1 MGTDSGPDHGVSDHR
16 VFGGRNIILSIR
28 HPEAERR
35 RRKRLEETLRGDVV
49 SGTVVSLRDFGAFVD
64 IGGVQG
70 LLPVSEIGW
79 ERVTDI
85 NERLTVGQV
94 LEVAITKLD
103 WENGRISL
111 SLKSTLADPW
121 DEVRSTYPE
130 GTIQRG
136 VVVRLTPFG
145 AFVNLGPGV
154 DGLLHVSKLGKGKR
168 IAHPRDAVG
177 KETPGGR
184 IDAIDGERKRISLP
198 LATEEAAD
206 QDRPGKRRPVRM
218 KTIIGST
225 CGGGRRPWVLW
236 ATS

>member
-1 MGTDSGPDHGVSDHR
+1 
-16 VFGGRNIILSIR
+16 
-28 HPEAERR
+28 
-35 RRKRLEETLRGDVV
+35 
-49 SGTVVSLRDFGAFVD
+49 VVSLRDFGAFVD

-121 DEVRSTYPE
+121 DEVRSAYPE

-136 VVVRLTPFG
+136 SVVRLTPFG

-154 DGLLHVSKLGKGKR
+154 DGLLHISKLGKGKR
-168 IAHPRDAVG
+168 IAHPRDAVREG
-177 KETPGGR
+177 DSLEVR
-184 IDAIDGERKRISLP
+184 IDAIDGERKRISLS

-206 QDRPGKRRPVRM
+206 QDRPGEAAAGKDEDDYRQYMRQGPKTMGSLGDLMKQKASSGKKRR
-218 KTIIGST
+218 
-225 CGGGRRPWVLW
+225 
-236 ATS
+236 